1 MKINQKNMHIMKKI
15 NLVILGLII
24 SWGAFSQDVRHS
36 QPYSVP
42 LKLNPA
48 LMGSDNN
55 INAKL
60 NYRSQCTGI
69 DDGYSTA
76 AFTFISPVYRQG
88 GGNKLDVGIY
98 AMNDEAG
105 AFHHI
110 EGMLAVNY
118 NLRLSESGHFL
129 STSIYGG
136 FNQKFLN
143 TDGLTFDDQYEI
155 GSYEATNPTSETVMH
170 ESINY
175 IDAGFGLMW
184 FYQPME
190 ESNIN
195 AFAGISAFHVNQPNE
210 SFTEE
215 TGELYAKYASQAG
228 IKITPE
234 GSKLTFMP
242 NIFGST
248 QNGINELATGIYTDY
263 AIDETMTARIGTWY
277 RAQNTLAFIVGFEFM
292 HIYVGYSYD
301 LPNSGLSNMVS
312 GANTHEIS
320 LSYYFNTTSEKSY
333 KMF

>member
-1 MKINQKNMHIMKKI
+1 MNQKNIHIMKKI
-15 NLVILGLII
+15 SFVILGLII
-24 SWGAFSQDVRHS
+24 SWAAFSQDVRHS

-48 LMGSDNN
+48 LMGSDDN

-60 NYRSQCTGI
+60 NYRSQMQSI
-69 DDGYSTA
+69 DNGFTTA
-76 AFTFISPVYRQG
+76 AFTFMSPIYKQG
-88 GGNKLDVGIY
+88 NGSKLDVGVY

-105 AFHHI
+105 AFHHM

-129 STSIYGG
+129 SASVYGG
-136 FNQKFLN
+136 FNQKFLD

-155 GSYEATNPTSETVMH
+155 GSFEATNQTNETVMH
-170 ESINY
+170 ESVNY

-190 ESNIN
+190 AESNIN

-215 TGELYAKYASQAG
+215 TGELYTKYASQAG

-234 GSKLTFMP
+234 GSKLTFTP
-242 NIFGST
+242 NILGST
-248 QNGINELATGIYTDY
+248 QNGQNELATGIYTDY
-263 AIDETMTARIGTWY
+263 AINETFKARIGAWY
-277 RAQNTLAFIVGFEFM
+277 RAQNTMAFVVGFEFM
-292 HIYVGYSYD
+292 QIYVGYSYD
-301 LPNSGLSNMVS
+301 LPNSGLSNMVN

-320 LSYYFNTTSEKSY
+320 LSYYFNTSSEKSY

>member
-1 MKINQKNMHIMKKI
+1 MKTNKKNISVMKKI
-15 NLVILGLII
+15 SFVILGLII
-24 SWGAFSQDVRHS
+24 SWAAFSQDVRHS

-60 NYRSQCTGI
+60 NYRTQMPSI
-69 DDGYSTA
+69 DNGYTTA
-76 AFTFISPVYRQG
+76 AFTFMAPVYKQG
-88 GGNKLDVGIY
+88 DGSKLDVGVF
-98 AMNDEAG
+98 AMNDMAG
-105 AFHHI
+105 AFNHI

-129 STSIYGG
+129 SASVYGG
-136 FNQKFLN
+136 FNQKFLD
-143 TDGLTFDDQYEI
+143 TDGLTFDDQYEV
-155 GSYEATNPTSETVMH
+155 GSFQPTNQTSETVMH
-170 ESINY
+170 ESIYY

-184 FYQPME
+184 FYQPRE

-210 SFTEE
+210 SYTEE
-215 TGELYAKYASQAG
+215 TGTLYAKYASQAG

-234 GSKLTFMP
+234 GSKLTFTP
-242 NIFGST
+242 NILGST

-263 AIDETMTARIGTWY
+263 AINETFKARIGAWY
-277 RAQNTLAFIVGFEFM
+277 RAQNTLAFVVGFEFM
-292 HIYVGYSYD
+292 QVYVGYSYD
-301 LPNSGLSNMVS
+301 LPNSALSNMVN

-320 LSYYFNTTSEKSY
+320 LSYYFNTSSQESY